1 MRIVVR
7 ECNMFDFRSDTVTQ
21 PTEKMRA
28 AMATAEVGDDVF
40 GDDPTINRLENVA
53 AERYGFDAALF
64 CSSGTQA
71 NLLAIMAHCERGDEY
86 ICGQNAHNYRWEGG
100 GAAVLA
106 SVQPQPIQNEAD
118 GSICLGAIKANI
130 KPLDDHHART
140 KLLSLENTIGG
151 KVLPLEYLA
160 QAQALAFEH
169 GLRIHL
175 DGARVFN
182 AAVKLDVDVSE
193 ITQYFDSVSICLS
206 KGLAAPVGSLLLG
219 SESLIRSARR
229 WRKMLGGGMRQA
241 GIIAAAGIIALDEQI
256 PQLAE
261 DHANTQYLAEQLL
274 TIPEFS
280 FELESVQT
288 NMIFTQYSGN
298 DVKGLVA
305 HLRDHDIIISTS
317 NAIRFV
323 VHKDIPKAAIDLLI
337 REIKQFH
344 SHKK

>member
-1 MRIVVR
+1 
-7 ECNMFDFRSDTVTQ
+7 MFDFRSDTVTQ
-21 PTEKMRA
+21 PTDEMRQ
-28 AMATAEVGDDVF
+28 AMMNAEVGDDVF
-40 GDDPTINRLENVA
+40 GDDPTVNRLENVA

-71 NLLAIMAHCERGDEY
+71 NLLAIMTHCGRGDEY
-86 ICGQNAHNYRWEGG
+86 ICGQDAHNYRWEGG

-106 SVQPQPIQNEAD
+106 SVQPQPIMNEAD
-118 GSICLGAIKANI
+118 GSICLEAVKANI

-151 KVLPLEYLA
+151 KVLPLDYLA

-182 AAVKLDVDVSE
+182 AAVKLDVDVNK

-206 KGLAAPVGSLLLG
+206 KGLSAPVGSLLLG
-219 SESLIRSARR
+219 SESFIRSARR

-241 GIIAAAGIIALDEQI
+241 GVIAAAGIVALDEQVS
-256 PQLAE
+256 QLAI
-261 DHANTQYLAEQLL
+261 DHENTQYLAEQLL
-274 TIPEFS
+274 AIPEFS

-288 NMIFTQYSGN
+288 NMIFTKYSGEN
-298 DVKGLVA
+298 VKGLTA
-305 HLRDHDIIISTS
+305 HLRNHGIIISVA

-323 VHKDIPKAAIDLLI
+323 VHKDISKSAIDLLVS
-337 REIKQFH
+337 EIKKFH
-344 SHKK
+344 Q

>member
-1 MRIVVR
+1 
-7 ECNMFDFRSDTVTQ
+7 MFDFRSDTVTQ
-21 PTEKMRA
+21 PTAAMRK
-28 AMATAEVGDDVF
+28 AMATAEVGDDVY
-40 GDDPTINRLENVA
+40 GDDPTVNKLEAMA
-53 AERYGFDAALF
+53 AERYGFDAAIF

-71 NLLAIMAHCERGDEY
+71 NLLAIMAHCQRGDEY

-100 GAAVLA
+100 GAAVLG
-106 SVQPQPIQNEAD
+106 SVQPQPIANEPD
-118 GSICLGAIKANI
+118 GSICLQAIRDNI
-130 KPLDDHHART
+130 KPDDDHHAKT

-182 AAVKLDVDVSE
+182 AAIKLNVDVNE

-219 SESLIRSARR
+219 STSLIRTARR

-241 GIIAAAGIIALDEQI
+241 GILAAAGILALDEQVDK
-256 PQLAE
+256 LAI
-261 DHANTQYLAEQLL
+261 DHENTQYLAQQLL
-274 TIPEFS
+274 TLPEFT
-280 FELESVQT
+280 FDLDSVQT
-288 NMIFTQYSGN
+288 NMIFTQYSGE
-298 DVKGLVA
+298 DGKALSAYLRTKG
-305 HLRDHDIIISTS
+305 IIISAS

-323 VHKDIPKAAIDLLI
+323 VHQDISVAAIDLLI
-337 REIKQFH
+337 AEIKHFH
-344 SHKK
+344 SI

>member
-1 MRIVVR
+1 
-7 ECNMFDFRSDTVTQ
+7 MFDFRSDTVTQ
-21 PTEKMRA
+21 PTAAMRK
-28 AMATAEVGDDVF
+28 AMATAEVGDDVY
-40 GDDPTINRLENVA
+40 GDDPTVNKLEAMA
-53 AERYGFDAALF
+53 AERYGFDAAIF

-71 NLLAIMAHCERGDEY
+71 NLLAIMAHCQRGDEY

-100 GAAVLA
+100 GAAVLG
-106 SVQPQPIQNEAD
+106 SVQPQPIANEAD
-118 GSICLGAIKANI
+118 GSICLQAIRDNI
-130 KPLDDHHART
+130 KPDDDHHAKT

-182 AAVKLDVDVSE
+182 AAVKLNVDVNE

-219 SESLIRSARR
+219 TESLIRSARR

-241 GIIAAAGIIALDEQI
+241 GILAAAGILALDEQVDK
-256 PQLAE
+256 LAI
-261 DHANTQYLAEQLL
+261 DHENTQYLAQQLL
-274 TIPEFS
+274 TLSEFT
-280 FELESVQT
+280 FDLDSVQT
-288 NMIFTQYSGN
+288 NMIFTQYTGK
-298 DVKGLVA
+298 DGKALAAYLRTKG
-305 HLRDHDIIISTS
+305 IIISAS

-323 VHKDIPKAAIDLLI
+323 VHQDISVAAIDLLI
-337 REIKQFH
+337 AEIKHFH
-344 SHKK
+344 SI